1 MVRRLGGPALSFQ
14 SRAAG
19 ACSVDA
25 LNSNRLRSHLLVAI
39 GSALIVASLSAQTLV
54 VDTPTADAGA
64 VQRGTIITKEFIV
77 KNTGSAVLRI
87 TDVKP
92 GCGCTLAKFDRTI
105 PPGGQG
111 KIVLTVDTKS
121 FRTAIS
127 KTAVVLSNDPN
138 TPELSLKVLAN
149 VKGLVKAEPSE
160 YLNIHTTLGQRGV
173 AEVRLVSD
181 NAAFRPNSITTTEH
195 LNATLSPGSEPGTW
209 KLLVTSEATAPV
221 GLLLGTVTVKTGIP
235 EEPEFRIPVSGLVRP
250 LGQAAG
256 SAEASAKTPSDSALT
271 NEEVLKLIAADLEDD
286 IVVAKIKNAPVA
298 HLDVT
303 TDALVSLKEKKV
315 NKIIVAAMIERAG
328 QPNRTDTTAAA
339 ATSSA
344 AAPSIPA
351 SPCAGVEMM
360 GLYKNEIFDKTMG
373 GGIVE
378 WLAKIRNNTAV
389 TKIVVFGWRDSEG
402 QQRNSQAQIGGGA
415 IVSVRVDMTQARFIA
430 PVADLR
436 LLTCE

>member
-1 MVRRLGGPALSFQ
+1 MSFQ
-14 SRAAG
+14 SRAAR

-25 LNSNRLRSHLLVAI
+25 LNSNRLTSRLFVAI
-39 GSALIVASLSAQTLV
+39 GSALIVVSLSAQTLV
-54 VDTPTADAGA
+54 VDAPTADAGT

-77 KNTGSAVLRI
+77 KNTGSAMLRV

-92 GCGCTLAKFDRTI
+92 GCGCTTAKFDKAI

-121 FRTAIS
+121 FRSAIS

-138 TPELSLKVLAN
+138 TPELTLKVLAN

-160 YLNIHTTLGQRGV
+160 YLNIHTTKGQRGV
-173 AEVRLVSD
+173 GEVRLVSE
-181 NAAFRPNSITTTEH
+181 NAAFRPASATATEY
-195 LNATLSPGSEPGTW
+195 LSATLSPDSEPGRW

-221 GLLLGTVTVKTGIP
+221 GLLVGTVTVKTGIP
-235 EEPEFRIPVSGLVRP
+235 EEPEFRIAVSGLVRP
-250 LGQAAG
+250 PGQAAG
-256 SAEASAKTPSDSALT
+256 NAEAEPKTPSDSALT
-271 NEEVLKLIAADLEDD
+271 NEEVLKLIAADLGDD

-315 NKIIVAAMIERAG
+315 SKVVVAAMIERAG
-328 QPNRTDTTAAA
+328 QPNRADTTAAA
-339 ATSSA
+339 STSAA
-344 AAPSIPA
+344 AAPSAPA

-360 GLYKNEIFDKTMG
+360 GLYKNEIFNKAMG
-373 GGIVE
+373 GGVVE
-378 WLAKIRNNTAV
+378 WLAKIRNNTGV
-389 TKIVVFGWRDSEG
+389 TKIIVFGWRDSEG
-402 QQRNSQAQIGGGA
+402 QQRKSQAQIGGGA